1 MVKSPPR
8 QCWWRLVTTDPLV
21 LPDALGRRPG
31 AGIGVVSSWIA
42 FSVLPPSCAALQ
54 SAALQFFFL
63 YLALSCELSGGAKP
77 GGIVAEGHSKSVL
90 FQSSELS
97 VC

>member
-1 MVKSPPR
+1 VDGGDGEVASAPVLVEV
-8 QCWWRLVTTDPLV
+8 LVTTDPLV

-63 YLALSCELSGGAKP
+63 Y
-77 GGIVAEGHSKSVL
+77 
-90 FQSSELS
+90 
-97 VC
+97 